1 MGRAWVDIEL
11 ACGEALDD
19 EVGDLRVVHLR
30 GLEEAT
36 SLADGL
42 VERLALVGLLLV
54 AEDEART
61 LGELIEVGGEG
72 VEVAHLLGFA
82 HQDEDLRAHHREA
95 QGFEEYRAGIDLG
108 TIEDTLIEVL
118 LLGGNQFLGR
128 KGGYLVY
135 EEGFVSSEQVDSLG
149 FALLERTDD
158 LVVRGH
164 LYYIYVLS
172 WV

>member
-1 MGRAWVDIEL
+1 MGRAV
-11 ACGEALDD
+11 
-19 EVGDLRVVHLR
+19 
-30 GLEEAT
+30 
-36 SLADGL
+36 
-42 VERLALVGLLLV
+42 
-54 AEDEART
+54 
-61 LGELIEVGGEG
+61 
-72 VEVAHLLGFA
+72 
-82 HQDEDLRAHHREA
+82 
-95 QGFEEYRAGIDLG
+95 GIDLG

-128 KGGYLVY
+128 KGGYLVD
-135 EEGFVSSEQVDSLG
+135 EEGFVSSEQVDPLG